1 MSRLAI
7 GTVQFGQY
15 YGITNNDGQVQ
26 INEVREILK
35 FAKINNINTLDT
47 ASNYGNSED
56 ILGEVGVDGH
66 HVITKT
72 TSLKYG
78 VNGVIKE
85 FHNSLKKIKQAKVKG
100 LLIHNIDEIE
110 DKKFDILFRKI
121 NELKRQGLV
130 EKIGFSAYT
139 PTQLNY
145 LLENFDFDL
154 IQVPCNVF
162 DDRFIK
168 EGHLTRLKNKD
179 IEIHARS
186 VFLQGILLDF
196 NNLSSYFDSWKD
208 SFINYQEQVE
218 ESGLSLLE
226 YSLNYVLNIKELDK
240 VLVGVN
246 HTEQLHEIMKSAN
259 KNVDLKPFV
268 IDDINLLNPSL
279 WKI

>member
-7 GTVQFGQY
+7 GTVQFGQD

-85 FHNSLKKIKQAKVKG
+85 FHNSLKKIKQSIVKG

-110 DKKFDILFRKI
+110 DKKFDGIYNAVAPERVNNIEFTKSLLLALNR
-121 NELKRQGLV
+121 
-130 EKIGFSAYT
+130 FSY
-139 PTQLNY
+139 P
-145 LLENFDFDL
+145 
-154 IQVPCNVF
+154 V
-162 DDRFIK
+162 FIK
-168 EGHLTRLKNKD
+168 APSIIVKLIFGEQSDLVLNGLNISSEKLVQSNYKLKFT
-179 IEIHARS
+179 E
-186 VFLQGILLDF
+186 
-196 NNLSSYFDSWKD
+196 LSSA
-208 SFINYQEQVE
+208 
-218 ESGLSLLE
+218 LS
-226 YSLNYVLNIKELDK
+226 
-240 VLVGVN
+240 
-246 HTEQLHEIMKSAN
+246 EIYTH
-259 KNVDLKPFV
+259 KN
-268 IDDINLLNPSL
+268 
-279 WKI
+279 

>member
-1 MSRLAI
+1 MKIAL
-7 GTVQFGQY
+7 GTAQFGLD
-15 YGITNNDGQVQ
+15 YGITNCDGQVP
-26 INEVREILK
+26 ISKVKKILN
-35 FAKINNINTLDT
+35 FAKKKKINTLDT
-47 ASNYGNSED
+47 ASNYGNSEQV
-56 ILGEVGVDGH
+56 LGVIGVDEFE
-66 HVITKT
+66 VITKT
-72 TSLKYG
+72 ISIENGIDNVIENFKKSL
-78 VNGVIKE
+78 E
-85 FHNSLKKIKQAKVKG
+85 KINIPKVKG
-100 LLIHNIDEIE
+100 LLIHEIN
-110 DKKFDILFRKI
+110 DIKNKKFDILFRKI
-121 NELKRQGLV
+121 NELKQKGLV

-168 EGHLTRLKNKD
+168 EAHLTRLKNKD

-208 SFINYQEQVE
+208 SFINYQEQVK

-246 HTEQLHEIMKSAN
+246 NTEQLREIMKSTN